1 MRFAN
6 LAAFHWL
13 WVLMIILTISVLYRR
28 FFQPKIE
35 KVFGQRLLPFL
46 QKSVSQ
52 TLRNWKLILQSFAI
66 LLMIVALARPQ
77 MGAKTEQ
84 VKSEGIEIIFAIDVS
99 ESMMA
104 EDVKP
109 NRLEQVKAELNKL
122 IDLMPG
128 NKIGIIAFAGTA
140 NLQTPITNDPSAL
153 KMYLEALSPNSVSSQ
168 GTNFEEAL
176 RTAKE
181 AFDRGGASTDET
193 HRVTRMILIASD
205 GEDHEAGALKYAD
218 EMTKQGIVLFSLA
231 YGTEKGGTIPVRDG
245 MGFLKGYKKDR
256 QGQVILTTVKGDAL
270 KELARMGKGS
280 FYFASFGGN
289 HLRQIA
295 DDVNRLEKTQFDSTV
310 ATQYEEKFQLFLII
324 ALILMLIEVSLGER
338 RKAFRF
344 WKGRYEV
351 PPA

>member
-1 MRFAN
+1 MRFAQMS
-6 LAAFHWL
+6 AFNWL
-13 WVLMIILTISVLYRR
+13 WLLIIVLMISFVYRR
-28 FFQPKIE
+28 FFQPKID
-35 KVFGQRLLPFL
+35 KVIGPRLLPFL
-46 QKSVSQ
+46 QKSVSPSK
-52 TLRNWKLILQSFAI
+52 RNWKLLLQSFAVLFLI
-66 LLMIVALARPQ
+66 IALARPQ
-77 MGAKTEQ
+77 LGAKTEQ

-109 NRLEQVKAELNKL
+109 NRLEQVKAEMSRL

-128 NKIGIIAFAGTA
+128 NKIGIVAFAGSA
-140 NLQTPITNDPSAL
+140 NLLSPITNDPSAL
-153 KMYLEALSPNSVSSQ
+153 KMYLESLSTNSVSSQ

-176 RTAKE
+176 KTAKE
-181 AFDRGGASTDET
+181 AFDRGGATTDET
-193 HRVTRMILIASD
+193 HRVTRMILVASD
-205 GEDHEAGALKYAD
+205 GEDHEPNALKYAD
-218 EMTKQGIVLFSLA
+218 EITKQGIVIFGLA

-256 QGQVILTTVKGDAL
+256 QGQVVLTTVKGDAL

-289 HLRQIA
+289 HLKQIA
-295 DDVNRLEKTQFDSTV
+295 EDVNRLEKTQFDSTV
-310 ATQYEEKFQLFLII
+310 ATQYEEKFQIFIGIAFLL
-324 ALILMLIEVSLGER
+324 ALIEISLSER